1 MRLER
6 LLPLSTPV
14 HQQGRK
20 DERPPRRQPE
30 APDVADHS
38 DADHPESGDPPDEAH
53 GDGGNR
59 PTPPAH
65 LDITV

>member
-1 MRLER
+1 MRLDR

-14 HQQGRK
+14 PQPGRK

-30 APDVADHS
+30 DQEPSGRREPAEPPPADTGG
-38 DADHPESGDPPDEAH
+38 GDRPAPPD
-53 GDGGNR
+53 
-59 PTPPAH
+59 H

>member
-14 HQQGRK
+14 HQPGRK

-30 APDVADHS
+30 APDVADQR

-53 GDGGNR
+53 GDGGDR
-59 PTPPAH
+59 PTPPTH